1 MLTFKLITYANEV
14 RFGVTT
20 SSLEAGINS
29 EYGQDDAKS
38 LIRKFH
44 DMMFGITVGNV
55 NGETEI
61 YPHDIAAIFSLL
73 KIPVKFIDDNG
84 NEVAVSASGSGIF
97 ASNRTSF

>member
-1 MLTFKLITYANEV
+1 MLTFKLIIYANEV
-14 RFGVTT
+14 RFCVTT

-44 DMMFGITVGNV
+44 DMMLGSTIGNI

-61 YPHDIAAIFSLL
+61 YSHYIAAIFALL
-73 KIPVKFIDDNG
+73 KIPIKFIDDNDNG
-84 NEVAVSASGSGIF
+84 NELTLDSAVF
-97 ASNRTSF
+97 RC

>member
-29 EYGQDDAKS
+29 EYGRDDAQS

-44 DMMFGITVGNV
+44 GMMLGSTVGNV

-61 YPHDIAAIFSLL
+61 YPHDIAAIFALL
-73 KIPVKFIDDNG
+73 KIPIKFIDDNG
-84 NEVAVSASGSGIF
+84 NDLAVNASGSGIVTT
-97 ASNRTSF
+97 N

>member
-20 SSLEAGINS
+20 SNLEAGIKRG
-29 EYGQDDAKS
+29 YGQDDAKN

-44 DMMFGITVGNV
+44 DMMLGSTVGNV

-61 YPHDIAAIFSLL
+61 YPHDIAAIFALL
-73 KIPVKFIDDNG
+73 KIPIKFIDDNG
-84 NEVAVSASGSGIF
+84 NELAVNASGSGIV
-97 ASNRTSF
+97 ATN